1 MKSYKHVWRIFQ
13 IDPAYLEQKIWFSII
28 IAQKEI
34 WKPKDKLAS
43 VKCTQI

>member
-13 IDPAYLEQKIWFSII
+13 IDSAYLEQKIWFFII

-34 WKPKDKLAS
+34 KKNPER
-43 VKCTQI
+43 

>member
-28 IAQKEI
+28 IALKEI
-34 WKPKDKLAS
+34 KKKNRKTSWLK
-43 VKCTQI
+43 